1 MAKSKDH
8 LSKAKCDFYDGYRQA
23 KTSLQ
28 MTDFLRFSWLLA
40 ECDQKQRITNEEKY
54 AKTLKFLRK
63 EREENYSNII
73 NLTDIELTSAQKA
86 ILSKGMDFC
95 LPPNLFE
102 EHVFAEFEILYSR
115 LVQSNPTAIPKPKEN
130 RCRSSLTE
138 IALKLASSKPD
149 RRDFLLERKHLKALR
164 ELKSNDDI
172 IITKPDKGRAV
183 VILPKH
189 VYKEKMASI
198 LDGKSKF
205 EKLGPAETMDRTE
218 KIEENLQKYL
228 AMLANSNQISME
240 KYQELR
246 PTG

>member
-1 MAKSKDH
+1 MAKSKDR
-8 LSKAKCDFYDGYRQA
+8 LSKTKCDFYDGYRQA

-28 MTDFLRFSWLLA
+28 MTDFLRFSLLLA

-63 EREENYSNII
+63 ERYGSWEENYSNII
-73 NLTDIELTSAQKA
+73 NLADIELTSAQKA

-95 LPPNLFE
+95 LPPYLVE
-102 EHVFAEFEILYSR
+102 EHVFAEFEIFYSR

-138 IALKLASSKPD
+138 IASKLALSKPD
-149 RRDFLLERKHLKALR
+149 RRDFLPESEHLKAPR

-183 VILPKH
+183 VILSKH
-189 VYKEKMASI
+189 VYKEKMANI
-198 LDGKSKF
+198 LDDKSKF
-205 EKLGPAETMDRTE
+205 E
-218 KIEENLQKYL
+218 I
-228 AMLANSNQISME
+228 
-240 KYQELR
+240 
-246 PTG
+246 

>member
-1 MAKSKDH
+1 MSALLLCAIFLLSPRHFFTYAKRRLEKQQVGLLNRVVASRAHLFSIRSYISFLHDCLESAVAPSHIKHRIRRARLSHTVAIEKIFIKDELAKSKDR

-95 LPPNLFE
+95 LPPYLVE
-102 EHVFAEFEILYSR
+102 EHV
-115 LVQSNPTAIPKPKEN
+115 
-130 RCRSSLTE
+130 CR
-138 IALKLASSKPD
+138 
-149 RRDFLLERKHLKALR
+149 
-164 ELKSNDDI
+164 
-172 IITKPDKGRAV
+172 V
-183 VILPKH
+183 
-189 VYKEKMASI
+189 
-198 LDGKSKF
+198 
-205 EKLGPAETMDRTE
+205 
-218 KIEENLQKYL
+218 
-228 AMLANSNQISME
+228 
-240 KYQELR
+240 
-246 PTG
+246 